1 MRLDPNERSEN
12 VEDYRGRTGGGGGG
26 GGGGFRFGIGTLVIV
41 AIGYFLGF
49 DPRLIM
55 GLLQGVQSVTPDAS
69 APMEPAPAGSGA
81 AQADDPQAVFVSA
94 VLRDTE
100 KTWSEIFRAGG
111 AQYQNPKLVLFS
123 DQVSSGCGAA
133 SASSGPF
140 YCPADQKLYID
151 LSFYRQLDTE
161 FGAPGDFAQA
171 YVLAHEVGHHVQTL
185 LGTSAKVRQA
195 QERVSEAEANR
206 YQVAM
211 ELQADCY
218 AGIWANH
225 SNQERG
231 TLEPGDIEEGLRA
244 ASSVGDDTIQ
254 KRTQGY
260 VVPESFTHGSAQQ
273 RISWFKRGFESGSLK
288 ACDTFGAER

>member
-26 GGGGFRFGIGTLVIV
+26 RGGGFRFGIGTLVIL

-49 DPRLIM
+49 DPRLIL
-55 GLLQGVQSVTPDAS
+55 GLLQGVQSVTPDVS
-69 APMEPAPAGSGA
+69 APMEPAPSGSGA
-81 AQADDPQAVFVSA
+81 ARADDPQALFVST

-100 KTWSEIFRAGG
+100 KTWDGIFRAGG
-111 AQYQNPKLVLFS
+111 AQYEKPKLVLFA
-123 DQVSSGCGAA
+123 DQIGSGCGSA
-133 SASSGPF
+133 SAASGPF

-151 LSFYRQLDTE
+151 LAFYRQLESE
-161 FGAPGDFAQA
+161 FGAPGDFARA
-171 YVLAHEVGHHVQTL
+171 YVIAHEVGHHVQNL
-185 LGTSAKVRQA
+185 LGTAAKVRQA
-195 QERVSEAEANR
+195 QERVSEAEGNK

-225 SNQERG
+225 SSQDRS

-244 ASSVGDDTIQ
+244 AASVGDDTIQ
-254 KRTQGY
+254 KRTQGN

-273 RISWFKRGFESGSLK
+273 RVSWFRRGLESGSLK
-288 ACDTFGAER
+288 ACDTFGSER